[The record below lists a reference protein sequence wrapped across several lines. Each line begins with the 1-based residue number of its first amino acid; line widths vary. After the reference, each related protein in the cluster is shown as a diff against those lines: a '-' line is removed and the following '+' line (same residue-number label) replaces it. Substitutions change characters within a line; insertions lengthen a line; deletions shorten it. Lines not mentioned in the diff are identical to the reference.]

1 MLCRVLTQLNTEPT
15 KDCFAAQLQEATS
28 AIEIT

>member
-1 MLCRVLTQLNTEPT
+1 MLCRVTTQLNTEPT
-15 KDCFAAQLQEATS
+15 KVYFTAQLREATS